1 MDLFKNI
8 IIKLNTIYENLE
20 ALIGPISDIEQQKKK
35 QNVNEMPKLNRF

>member
-8 IIKLNTIYENLE
+8 IIKLNTIYENME

-35 QNVNEMPKLNRF
+35 KTER